1 MENKV
6 LTHLDITTFVD
17 LNSKIIDGIYKYI
30 EHKYQNICDFWL
42 DCWDILGDRIHF
54 EFGTDDGYI
63 EDAVDIDEFLKICN
77 N

>member
-17 LNSKIIDGIYKYI
+17 LNSKIIDGICKYV
-30 EHKYQNICDFWL
+30 EHNHPELYDFWIES
-42 DCWDILGDRIHF
+42 WDIFDNRIHI
-54 EFGTDDGYI
+54 EIGSEEYIDG
-63 EDAVDIDEFLKICN
+63 AVDIDEFLKICN

>member
-6 LTHLDITTFVD
+6 LTHLDITT
-17 LNSKIIDGIYKYI
+17 NSKIINGIYKY
-30 EHKYQNICDFWL
+30 NS
-42 DCWDILGDRIHF
+42 WDILGDRIHF

-63 EDAVDIDEFLKICN
+63 EDAVDIDEFLKNCN

>member
-17 LNSKIIDGIYKYI
+17 LNGKIVDAIYKYV
-30 EHKYQNICDFWL
+30 EHKYPNIKDFWV
-42 DCWDILGDRIHF
+42 DCWDILGNRIHI
-54 EFGTDDGYI
+54 EVGSEEEYI

>member
-30 EHKYQNICDFWL
+30 EHNHQNICDFWL
-42 DCWDILGDRIHF
+42 EGWDILGDRIHF
-54 EFGTDDGYI
+54 EFGSEDEYI

>member
-17 LNSKIIDGIYKYI
+17 LNCKIVDSIYKYI
-30 EHKYQNICDFWL
+30 ECTHPELNDFWV
-42 DCWDILGDRIHF
+42 DFWDISDNRIHI
-54 EFGTDDGYI
+54 EVGSDEHYI
-63 EDAVDIDEFLKICN
+63 AYAVDIDEFLKFCN

>member
-17 LNSKIIDGIYKYI
+17 LNGKIVDAIYKYV
-30 EHKYQNICDFWL
+30 EHKYPNIKDFWV
-42 DCWDILGDRIHF
+42 DCWDILDNHIYIEVGS
-54 EFGTDDGYI
+54 EESYI
-63 EDAVDIDEFLKICN
+63 EDVVDIDEFLKISN